1 MRLRARVGRTS
12 QSAKCKCQSAKC
24 LGAESATKTRSAR
37 SRSNRENIFA
47 KTTVLHACSTK
58 NETGVYHTIQ
68 VFGRLALTAALL
80 LAVVTLV
87 GCDQNQFS
95 TVIVTAQVARTLNPE
110 SNTASVL
117 VGTATIQNIFHDEWM
132 KSPDP
137 GDTSFW
143 SNPFPASISPMA
155 DADVRLNSDPVGQK
169 VSGVYFKAALDLNY
183 LERYDLSIVTPE
195 GKTITAHGF
204 LPDSFSILG
213 PRDGDS
219 LRVGTDTLR
228 AVWTKSDSA
237 ETYLVGVSP
246 ADTASPAVGWSDGLT
261 DTTCIIPDA
270 AFRDS
275 FGVAVPGDYIFSI
288 TAVNG
293 GWNKSGFDLFLSGG
307 NIDGASGTF
316 GCAVYPR
323 PVSILAR

>member
-1 MRLRARVGRTS
+1 M
-12 QSAKCKCQSAKC
+12 
-24 LGAESATKTRSAR
+24 
-37 SRSNRENIFA
+37 
-47 KTTVLHACSTK
+47 
-58 NETGVYHTIQ
+58 
-68 VFGRLALTAALL
+68 RLALTTAFL
-80 LAVVTLV
+80 LAMIVLV

-95 TVIVTAQVARTLNPE
+95 TVIVTAQVAKTLSPE

-117 VGTATIQNIFHDEWM
+117 VGTATIQNIFHNDWM

-143 SNPFPASISPMA
+143 SDPFPASVEPMA
-155 DADVRLNSDPVGQK
+155 GADVRLNSDPVGQK
-169 VSGVYFKAALDLNY
+169 VSGIYFKAALDLHY
-183 LERYDLSIVTPE
+183 LERYNLSIVTPA

-219 LRVGTDTLR
+219 LRIGTDTLR

-246 ADTASPAVGWSDGLT
+246 ADTSNPAVGWSAALP
-261 DTTCIIPDA
+261 DTTCIVPDA

-275 FGVAVPGDYIFSI
+275 SGAAVPGEYVFSI
-288 TAVNG
+288 MAVNG
-293 GWNKSGFDLFLSGG
+293 GWNKSGLDLFLSGG
-307 NIDGASGTF
+307 NVEGASGTF

-323 PVSILAR
+323 PVGILAR

>member
-1 MRLRARVGRTS
+1 MRLT
-12 QSAKCKCQSAKC
+12 
-24 LGAESATKTRSAR
+24 
-37 SRSNRENIFA
+37 FA
-47 KTTVLHACSTK
+47 AAFL
-58 NETGVYHTIQ
+58 
-68 VFGRLALTAALL
+68 LALVALI
-80 LAVVTLV
+80 
-87 GCDQNQFS
+87 GCDQSKFS
-95 TVIVTAQVARTLNPE
+95 TVIVTAQVAKTLNPE

-117 VGTATIQNIFHDEWM
+117 VGTATIQNIFHKDWM

-155 DADVRLNSDPVGQK
+155 GADVRLNNDPVGQK
-169 VSGVYFKAALDLNY
+169 VSGVYFKAALDLQY
-183 LERYDLSIVTPE
+183 LARYDLSIVTPA

-213 PRDGDS
+213 PHDGDS
-219 LRVGTDTLR
+219 LRIGTDTLR

-246 ADTASPAVGWSDGLT
+246 ADSASPALGWSDGLT
-261 DTTCIIPDA
+261 DTTCIVPDA

-275 FGVAVPGDYIFSI
+275 LGVAVPGEYIFSI
-288 TAVNG
+288 IAVNG
-293 GWNKSGFDLFLSGG
+293 GWNRSGLDLVLAGG
-307 NIDGASGTF
+307 NVDGASGTF

-323 PVSILAR
+323 PVSVLAR

>member
-1 MRLRARVGRTS
+1 MKPL
-12 QSAKCKCQSAKC
+12 SA
-24 LGAESATKTRSAR
+24 
-37 SRSNRENIFA
+37 
-47 KTTVLHACSTK
+47 
-58 NETGVYHTIQ
+58 
-68 VFGRLALTAALL
+68 AAFLL
-80 LAVVTLV
+80 VVVALV
-87 GCDQNQFS
+87 GCDHDQFS
-95 TVIVTAQVARTLNPE
+95 TVIVTAQVAKTLNPE

-117 VGTATIQNIFHDEWM
+117 VGTATIQNILQADWM

-143 SNPFPASISPMA
+143 SNPFPASIEPMA
-155 DADVRLNSDPVGQK
+155 GADVRLNSDPVGHK
-169 VSGVYFKAALDLNY
+169 VSGVYFKAALDLRY

-204 LPDSFSILG
+204 LPDSFSIIG

-228 AVWTKSDSA
+228 VVWTKSDSA

-246 ADTASPAVGWSDGLT
+246 ADSSNSAVGWSDGMT
-261 DTTCIIPDA
+261 DTTCLVPDA

-275 FGVAVPGDYIFSI
+275 FGVAVPGEYILSI
-288 TAVNG
+288 MAVNG
-293 GWNKSGFDLFLSGG
+293 GWNKSGLDLVLHAG
-307 NIDGASGTF
+307 NVDGASGTF

>member
-1 MRLRARVGRTS
+1 MRLT
-12 QSAKCKCQSAKC
+12 
-24 LGAESATKTRSAR
+24 
-37 SRSNRENIFA
+37 FA
-47 KTTVLHACSTK
+47 AAFLLAIV
-58 NETGVYHTIQ
+58 
-68 VFGRLALTAALL
+68 ALT
-80 LAVVTLV
+80 
-87 GCDQNQFS
+87 GCDESQFS
-95 TVIVTAQVARTLNPE
+95 TVIVTAQVAKTINPE

-117 VGTATIQNIFHDEWM
+117 VGTATIQNIFHNDWM

-143 SNPFPASISPMA
+143 SDPFPANISPMA
-155 DADVRLNSDPVGQK
+155 DADVRLNNDPVGQK
-169 VSGVYFKAALDLNY
+169 VSGVYFEAALDLHY
-183 LERYDLSIVTPE
+183 LARYDLSIVTPA

-219 LRVGTDTLR
+219 LRIGTDTLR

-246 ADTASPAVGWSDGLT
+246 ADTSNPAVGWSAALP
-261 DTTCIIPDA
+261 DTACIVPDA

-275 FGVAVPGDYIFSI
+275 SGVAVPGEYIFSI
-288 TAVNG
+288 MAVNG
-293 GWNKSGFDLFLSGG
+293 GWNSSGLDLFLSGG
-307 NIDGASGTF
+307 NVEGASGTF

-323 PVSILAR
+323 PVGILAR

>member
-1 MRLRARVGRTS
+1 MKPA
-12 QSAKCKCQSAKC
+12 
-24 LGAESATKTRSAR
+24 
-37 SRSNRENIFA
+37 FA
-47 KTTVLHACSTK
+47 AAC
-58 NETGVYHTIQ
+58 
-68 VFGRLALTAALL
+68 L
-80 LAVVTLV
+80 LAVAALI
-87 GCDQNQFS
+87 GCDQNQLS
-95 TVIVTAQVARTLNPE
+95 TVIVTAQVARTINPE

-117 VGTATIQNIFHDEWM
+117 LGTATIQNIFHNDWM

-155 DADVRLNSDPVGQK
+155 GADVRLNNDPVSQK
-169 VSGVYFKAALDLNY
+169 VSGVYFKAALDLQY
-183 LERYDLSIVTPE
+183 LERCDLSIVTPA

-204 LPDSFSILG
+204 LPDSFSIIG

-219 LRVGTDTLR
+219 LRIDADTLR

-246 ADTASPAVGWSDGLT
+246 ADSASTAVGWSDGLT
-261 DTTCIIPDA
+261 DTTCIVPDA

-275 FGVAVPGDYIFSI
+275 FGVAVPGEYIFSI
-288 TAVNG
+288 MAVNG
-293 GWNKSGFDLFLSGG
+293 GWNKSGLDLFLAGG
-307 NIDGASGTF
+307 NVDGASGTF

-323 PVSILAR
+323 PVSIVAR

>member
-1 MRLRARVGRTS
+1 MRHL
-12 QSAKCKCQSAKC
+12 
-24 LGAESATKTRSAR
+24 
-37 SRSNRENIFA
+37 
-47 KTTVLHACSTK
+47 
-58 NETGVYHTIQ
+58 
-68 VFGRLALTAALL
+68 LTATLL
-80 LAVVTLV
+80 LSVVALV
-87 GCDQNQFS
+87 GCDESQFS
-95 TVIVTAQVARTLNPE
+95 TVIVTAQVAKTLNPQ

-117 VGTATIQNIFHDEWM
+117 VGTATIQNILHDEWM

-155 DADVRLNSDPVGQK
+155 GADVRLNNDPVGQK
-169 VSGVYFKAALDLNY
+169 VSGVYFKAAFSLDY
-183 LERYDLSIVTPE
+183 LERYDLSIVTPG

-219 LRVGTDTLR
+219 LRIGSDTLR

-237 ETYLVGVSP
+237 ETYLVGISP
-246 ADTASPAVGWSDGLT
+246 ADTSSPALGWSDGMT
-261 DTTCIIPDA
+261 DTSCVVPDA

-275 FGVAVPGDYIFSI
+275 FGVAVPGEYIFSI
-288 TAVNG
+288 MALNG
-293 GWNKSGFDLFLSGG
+293 GWNKSGLDLFLGGG
-307 NIDGASGTF
+307 NVEGASGTF

-323 PVSILAR
+323 PVSILVR